1 MGRAVELKQPLDAA
15 QKEGAG
21 EAQAALDQS
30 KAIEPCPF
38 ARWVTKDG
46 IKLGLGRETGHLA

>member
-21 EAQAALDQS
+21 EAQAALDQ
-30 KAIEPCPF
+30 AVEPCPF
-38 ARWVTKDG
+38 AGCDQRRDQA
-46 IKLGLGRETGHLA
+46 GLG